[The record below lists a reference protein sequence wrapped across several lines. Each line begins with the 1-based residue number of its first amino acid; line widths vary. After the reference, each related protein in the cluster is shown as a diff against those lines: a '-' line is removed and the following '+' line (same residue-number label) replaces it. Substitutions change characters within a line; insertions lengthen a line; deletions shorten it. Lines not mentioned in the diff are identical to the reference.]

1 MTLSSKLRA
10 YRDADAIGD
19 GDIAAVSMLVALS
32 CKTTTTEPSVIACV
46 AMCLAL
52 RTSRDGHT
60 CVDLDRIGEWSGT
73 IDQTARQLDWPLAA
87 DDWISELV
95 QLTSL
100 VGIPGERKPFIV
112 DGHRLYLCR
121 SLAEEKLIAEV
132 LSRNNA
138 QHVSVLLGG
147 PGTGKTTEVA
157 RLMISRIEQSVTP
170 LRIALAAPTGKAA
183 TRMTEVLQVRCATE
197 NASAEVLASVAA
209 APART
214 IHKLL
219 GYTPYRTPRFL
230 YGVNNPL
237 PYDLIVIDEASML
250 SSSHMHQLL
259 SSLTPTAEI
268 LLVGDP
274 DQLASVE
281 SGSVLADIAASARV
295 PKSLLSL
302 RTQELKTQ
310 YRFDANSGIAALAT
324 AVRAGDT
331 KAAMAVLNENT
342 TDIRWIDPSN
352 EKNLASLTNDIVAN
366 AQHLCEQAHGDP
378 LVALATQRRF
388 QVLCAHRM
396 GAMGVAGWN
405 NCIETRLGTRAG
417 SVWYAGRP
425 IMITRNNTAL
435 ELSNGDVGVVMAPT
449 AGRRIEVVFGQGA
462 SIIRVPTTR
471 LEDVATVHALTIHK
485 SQGSEY
491 SHAVVILPERQS
503 PILTRE
509 LLYTGITRAIN
520 QLTLVGS
527 QRVIASAID
536 RPIRRASGLTSRL

>member
-1 MTLSSKLRA
+1 MTLSSKLLA
-10 YRDADAIGD
+10 YRKADAIGD

-73 IDQTARQLDWPLAA
+73 IDQTAGQPDWPLAA
-87 DDWISELV
+87 DDWIRELV

-100 VGIPGERKPFIV
+100 VGVPGERKPFIL

-121 SLAEEKLIAEV
+121 SLAEEQLIAEV

-157 RLMISRIEQSVTP
+157 RRMISRIKQSP

-183 TRMTEVLQVRCATE
+183 TRMTEVLQICCVTQ
-197 NASAEVLASVAA
+197 NASTEVLAAVAA

-250 SSSHMHQLL
+250 SRSDMHQLL
-259 SSLTPTAEI
+259 SSLAPTAEI

-310 YRFDANSGIAALAT
+310 YRFNESSGIAALAT

-331 KAAMAVLNENT
+331 RAAMAVLNEHT

-352 EKNLASLTNDIVAN
+352 EKNLASLTNDIVTN

-405 NCIETRLGTRAG
+405 SCIETGLGTRAG

>member
-1 MTLSSKLRA
+1 MTLSSKLLA
-10 YRDADAIGD
+10 YRKADAIGD

-73 IDQTARQLDWPLAA
+73 IDQTAGQPDWPLAA
-87 DDWISELV
+87 DDWIRELV

-100 VGIPGERKPFIV
+100 VGVPGERKPFIL

-121 SLAEEKLIAEV
+121 SLAEEQLIAEV

-157 RLMISRIEQSVTP
+157 RRMISRIKQSP

-183 TRMTEVLQVRCATE
+183 TRMTEVLQICCVTQ
-197 NASAEVLASVAA
+197 NASTEVLAAVAA

-219 GYTPYRTPRFL
+219 GYTPYRTPRFS

-250 SSSHMHQLL
+250 SSSDMHQLL
-259 SSLTPTAEI
+259 SSLAPTAEI

-310 YRFDANSGIAALAT
+310 YRFNESSGIAALAT

-331 KAAMAVLNENT
+331 RAAMAVLNEHT

-352 EKNLASLTNDIVAN
+352 EKNLASLTNDIVTN

-405 NCIETRLGTRAG
+405 SCIETGLGTRAG

>member
-1 MTLSSKLRA
+1 MTLSSKLLA
-10 YRDADAIGD
+10 YRKADAIGD

-73 IDQTARQLDWPLAA
+73 IDQTAGQPDWPLAA
-87 DDWISELV
+87 DDWIRELV

-100 VGIPGERKPFIV
+100 VGVPGERKPFIL

-121 SLAEEKLIAEV
+121 SLAEEQLIAEV

-157 RLMISRIEQSVTP
+157 RRMISRIKQSP

-183 TRMTEVLQVRCATE
+183 TRMTEVLQICCVTQ
-197 NASAEVLASVAA
+197 NASTEVLAAVAA

-219 GYTPYRTPRFL
+219 GYTPYRTPRFS

-250 SSSHMHQLL
+250 SSSDMHQLL
-259 SSLTPTAEI
+259 SSLAPTAEI

-310 YRFDANSGIAALAT
+310 YRFDESSGIAALAT

-331 KAAMAVLNENT
+331 RAAMAVLNEHT

-352 EKNLASLTNDIVAN
+352 EKNLASLTNDIVTN

-405 NCIETRLGTRAG
+405 SCIETGLGTRAG

-449 AGRRIEVVFGQGA
+449 AGQRIEVVFGQGA

>member
-1 MTLSSKLRA
+1 MTLSTKLLA
-10 YRDADAIGD
+10 YRKADAIGD

-73 IDQTARQLDWPLAA
+73 IDQTAGQPDWPLAA
-87 DDWISELV
+87 DDWIRELV

-100 VGIPGERKPFIV
+100 VGVPGERKPFIL

-121 SLAEEKLIAEV
+121 SLAEEQLIAEV

-157 RLMISRIEQSVTP
+157 RRMISRIKQSP

-183 TRMTEVLQVRCATE
+183 TRMTEVLQICCVTQ
-197 NASAEVLASVAA
+197 NASTEVLAAVAA

-219 GYTPYRTPRFL
+219 GYTPYRTPRFS

-250 SSSHMHQLL
+250 SSSDMHQLL
-259 SSLTPTAEI
+259 SSLAPTAEI

-310 YRFDANSGIAALAT
+310 YRFDESSGIAALAT

-331 KAAMAVLNENT
+331 RAAMAVLNEHT

-352 EKNLASLTNDIVAN
+352 EKNLASLTNDIVTN

-405 NCIETRLGTRAG
+405 SCIETGLGTRAG

>member
-1 MTLSSKLRA
+1 MTLSSKLLA
-10 YRDADAIGD
+10 YRKADAIGD

-73 IDQTARQLDWPLAA
+73 IDQTAGQPDWPLAA
-87 DDWISELV
+87 DDWIRELV

-100 VGIPGERKPFIV
+100 VGVPGERKPFIL

-121 SLAEEKLIAEV
+121 SLAEEQLIAEV

-157 RLMISRIEQSVTP
+157 RRMISRIKQSP

-183 TRMTEVLQVRCATE
+183 TRMTEVLQICCVTQ
-197 NASAEVLASVAA
+197 NASTEVLAAVAA

-219 GYTPYRTPRFL
+219 GYTPYRTPRFS

-250 SSSHMHQLL
+250 SSSDMHQLL
-259 SSLTPTAEI
+259 SSLAPTAEI

-310 YRFDANSGIAALAT
+310 YRFDESSGIAALAT

-331 KAAMAVLNENT
+331 RAAMAVLNEHT

-352 EKNLASLTNDIVAN
+352 EKNLASLTNDIVTN
-366 AQHLCEQAHGDP
+366 AQHLCEQSHGDP

-405 NCIETRLGTRAG
+405 SCIETGLGTRAG

>member
-1 MTLSSKLRA
+1 MTLSSKLLA
-10 YRDADAIGD
+10 YRKADAIGD

-73 IDQTARQLDWPLAA
+73 IDQTAGQPDWPLAA
-87 DDWISELV
+87 DDWIRELV

-100 VGIPGERKPFIV
+100 VGVPGERKPFIL

-121 SLAEEKLIAEV
+121 SLAEEQLIAEV

-157 RLMISRIEQSVTP
+157 RRMISRIKQSP

-183 TRMTEVLQVRCATE
+183 TRMTEVLQICCVTQ
-197 NASAEVLASVAA
+197 NASTEVLAAVAA

-219 GYTPYRTPRFL
+219 GYTPYRTPRFS

-250 SSSHMHQLL
+250 SSSDMHQLL
-259 SSLTPTAEI
+259 SSLAPTAEI

-310 YRFDANSGIAALAT
+310 YRFNESSGIAALAT

-331 KAAMAVLNENT
+331 RAAMAVLNEHT

-352 EKNLASLTNDIVAN
+352 EKNLASLTNDIVTN

-405 NCIETRLGTRAG
+405 SCIETGLGTRAG

-449 AGRRIEVVFGQGA
+449 AGQRIEVVFGQGA

>member
-1 MTLSSKLRA
+1 MTLSSKLLA
-10 YRDADAIGD
+10 YRKADAIGD

-73 IDQTARQLDWPLAA
+73 IDQTAGQPDWPLAA
-87 DDWISELV
+87 DDWIRELV

-100 VGIPGERKPFIV
+100 VGVPGERKPFIL

-121 SLAEEKLIAEV
+121 SLAEEQLIAEV

-157 RLMISRIEQSVTP
+157 RRMISRIKQSP

-183 TRMTEVLQVRCATE
+183 TRMTEVLQICCVTQ
-197 NASAEVLASVAA
+197 NASTEVLAAVAA

-219 GYTPYRTPRFL
+219 GYTPYRTPRFS

-250 SSSHMHQLL
+250 SSSDMHQLL
-259 SSLTPTAEI
+259 SSLAPTAEI

-310 YRFDANSGIAALAT
+310 YRFDESSGIAALAT

-331 KAAMAVLNENT
+331 RAAMAVLNEHT

-352 EKNLASLTNDIVAN
+352 EKNLASLTNDIVTN

-405 NCIETRLGTRAG
+405 SCIETGLGTRAG

>member
-1 MTLSSKLRA
+1 MTLSSKLLA
-10 YRDADAIGD
+10 YRKADAIGD

-73 IDQTARQLDWPLAA
+73 IDQTAGQPDWPLAA
-87 DDWISELV
+87 DDWIRELV

-100 VGIPGERKPFIV
+100 VGVPGERKPFIL

-121 SLAEEKLIAEV
+121 SLAEEQLIAEV

-157 RLMISRIEQSVTP
+157 RRMISRIKQSP

-183 TRMTEVLQVRCATE
+183 TRMTEVLQICCVTQ
-197 NASAEVLASVAA
+197 NASTEVLAAVAA

-219 GYTPYRTPRFL
+219 GYTPYRTPRFS

-250 SSSHMHQLL
+250 SSSDMHQLL
-259 SSLTPTAEI
+259 SSLAPTAEI

-310 YRFDANSGIAALAT
+310 YRFDESSGIAALAT

-331 KAAMAVLNENT
+331 RAAMAVLNEHT

-352 EKNLASLTNDIVAN
+352 EKNLASLTNDIVTN

-405 NCIETRLGTRAG
+405 SCIETGLGTRAG

-491 SHAVVILPERQS
+491 SHAVVILPERQR

>member
-1 MTLSSKLRA
+1 MTLSSKLLA
-10 YRDADAIGD
+10 YRKADAIGD

-73 IDQTARQLDWPLAA
+73 IDQTAGQPDWPLAA
-87 DDWISELV
+87 DDWIRELV

-100 VGIPGERKPFIV
+100 VGVPGERKPFIL

-121 SLAEEKLIAEV
+121 SLAEEQLIAEV

-157 RLMISRIEQSVTP
+157 RRMISRIKQSP

-183 TRMTEVLQVRCATE
+183 TRMTEVLQICCVTQ
-197 NASAEVLASVAA
+197 NASTEVLAAVAA

-219 GYTPYRTPRFL
+219 GYTPYRTPRFS

-250 SSSHMHQLL
+250 SSSDMHQLL
-259 SSLTPTAEI
+259 SSLAPTAEI

-310 YRFDANSGIAALAT
+310 YRFDESSGIAALAT

-331 KAAMAVLNENT
+331 RAAMAVLNEHT

-352 EKNLASLTNDIVAN
+352 EKNLAGLTNDIVTN
-366 AQHLCEQAHGDP
+366 AQHLCEQSHGDP

-405 NCIETRLGTRAG
+405 SCIETGLGTRAG

-449 AGRRIEVVFGQGA
+449 AGQRIEVVFGQGA

>member
-1 MTLSSKLRA
+1 MTLSSKLLA
-10 YRDADAIGD
+10 YRKADAIGD

-73 IDQTARQLDWPLAA
+73 IDQTAGQPDWPLAA
-87 DDWISELV
+87 DDWIRELV

-100 VGIPGERKPFIV
+100 VGVPGERKPFIV

-121 SLAEEKLIAEV
+121 SLAEEQLIAEV

-157 RLMISRIEQSVTP
+157 RRMISRIKQSP

-183 TRMTEVLQVRCATE
+183 TRMTEVLQICCVTQ
-197 NASAEVLASVAA
+197 NASTEVLAAVAA

-219 GYTPYRTPRFL
+219 GYTPYRTPRFS

-250 SSSHMHQLL
+250 SSSDMHHLL
-259 SSLTPTAEI
+259 SSLAPTAEI

-281 SGSVLADIAASARV
+281 SGSVLADLAASARV

-302 RTQELKTQ
+302 RTRELKTQ
-310 YRFDANSGIAALAT
+310 YRFDAHSGIAALAT

-331 KAAMAVLNENT
+331 RAAMAVLNEHT

-352 EKNLASLTNDIVAN
+352 EKNLASLTNDIVTN

-405 NCIETRLGTRAG
+405 SCIETGLGTRAG

>member
-1 MTLSSKLRA
+1 MTLSTKLLA
-10 YRDADAIGD
+10 YRKADAIGD

-73 IDQTARQLDWPLAA
+73 IDQTAGQPDWPLAA
-87 DDWISELV
+87 DDWIRELV

-100 VGIPGERKPFIV
+100 VGVPGERKPFIV

-121 SLAEEKLIAEV
+121 SLAEEQLIAEV

-157 RLMISRIEQSVTP
+157 RRMISRIKQSP

-183 TRMTEVLQVRCATE
+183 TRMTEVLQICCVTQ
-197 NASAEVLASVAA
+197 NASTEVLAAVAA

-219 GYTPYRTPRFL
+219 GYTPYRTPRFS

-250 SSSHMHQLL
+250 SSSDMHQLL
-259 SSLTPTAEI
+259 SSLAPTAEI

-310 YRFDANSGIAALAT
+310 YRFDESSGIAALAT

-331 KAAMAVLNENT
+331 RAAMAVLNEHT

-352 EKNLASLTNDIVAN
+352 EKNLASLTNDIVTN
-366 AQHLCEQAHGDP
+366 AQHLCEQAYGDP

-405 NCIETRLGTRAG
+405 SCIETGLGTRAG

>member
-1 MTLSSKLRA
+1 MTLSSKLLA
-10 YRDADAIGD
+10 YRKADAIGD

-73 IDQTARQLDWPLAA
+73 IDQTAGQPDWPLAA
-87 DDWISELV
+87 DDWIRELV

-100 VGIPGERKPFIV
+100 VGVPGERKPFIL

-121 SLAEEKLIAEV
+121 SLAEEQLIAEV

-157 RLMISRIEQSVTP
+157 RRMISRIKQSP

-183 TRMTEVLQVRCATE
+183 TRMTEVLQICCVTQ
-197 NASAEVLASVAA
+197 NASTEVLAAVAA

-219 GYTPYRTPRFL
+219 GYTPYRTPRFS

-250 SSSHMHQLL
+250 SSSDMHQLL
-259 SSLTPTAEI
+259 SSLAPTAEI

-310 YRFDANSGIAALAT
+310 YRFDESSGIAALAT

-331 KAAMAVLNENT
+331 RAAMAVLNEHT

-352 EKNLASLTNDIVAN
+352 EKNLACLTNDIVTN

-405 NCIETRLGTRAG
+405 SCIETGLGTRAG

>member
-1 MTLSSKLRA
+1 MTLSTKLLA
-10 YRDADAIGD
+10 YRKADAIGD

-73 IDQTARQLDWPLAA
+73 IDQTAGQPDWPLAA
-87 DDWISELV
+87 DDWIRELV

-100 VGIPGERKPFIV
+100 VGVPGERKPFIV

-121 SLAEEKLIAEV
+121 SLAEEQLIAEV

-157 RLMISRIEQSVTP
+157 RRMISRIKQSP

-183 TRMTEVLQVRCATE
+183 TRMTEVLQICCVTQ
-197 NASAEVLASVAA
+197 NASTEVLAAVAA

-219 GYTPYRTPRFL
+219 GYTPYRTPRFS

-250 SSSHMHQLL
+250 SSSDMHQLL
-259 SSLTPTAEI
+259 SSLAPTAEI

-310 YRFDANSGIAALAT
+310 YRFDESSGIAALAT

-331 KAAMAVLNENT
+331 RAAMAVLNEHT

-352 EKNLASLTNDIVAN
+352 EKNLASLTNDIVTN

-405 NCIETRLGTRAG
+405 SCIETGLGTRAG

>member
-1 MTLSSKLRA
+1 M
-10 YRDADAIGD
+10 
-19 GDIAAVSMLVALS
+19 
-32 CKTTTTEPSVIACV
+32 
-46 AMCLAL
+46 
-52 RTSRDGHT
+52 
-60 CVDLDRIGEWSGT
+60 
-73 IDQTARQLDWPLAA
+73 
-87 DDWISELV
+87 
-95 QLTSL
+95 
-100 VGIPGERKPFIV
+100 
-112 DGHRLYLCR
+112 
-121 SLAEEKLIAEV
+121 
-132 LSRNNA
+132 
-138 QHVSVLLGG
+138 
-147 PGTGKTTEVA
+147 
-157 RLMISRIEQSVTP
+157 
-170 LRIALAAPTGKAA
+170 
-183 TRMTEVLQVRCATE
+183 
-197 NASAEVLASVAA
+197 
-209 APART
+209 
-214 IHKLL
+214 
-219 GYTPYRTPRFL
+219 
-230 YGVNNPL
+230 
-237 PYDLIVIDEASML
+237 
-250 SSSHMHQLL
+250 
-259 SSLTPTAEI
+259 
-268 LLVGDP
+268 
-274 DQLASVE
+274 
-281 SGSVLADIAASARV
+281 
-295 PKSLLSL
+295 
-302 RTQELKTQ
+302 
-310 YRFDANSGIAALAT
+310 AT

-331 KAAMAVLNENT
+331 RAAMAVLNEHT

-352 EKNLASLTNDIVAN
+352 EKNLASLTNDIVTN

-405 NCIETRLGTRAG
+405 SCIETGLGTRAG

>member
-1 MTLSSKLRA
+1 MTLSSKLLA
-10 YRDADAIGD
+10 YRKADAIGD

-73 IDQTARQLDWPLAA
+73 IDQTAGQPDWPLAA
-87 DDWISELV
+87 DDWIRELV

-121 SLAEEKLIAEV
+121 SLAEEQLIAEV

-157 RLMISRIEQSVTP
+157 RRMISRIKQSP

-183 TRMTEVLQVRCATE
+183 TRMTEVLQICCVTQ
-197 NASAEVLASVAA
+197 NASTEVLAAVAA

-219 GYTPYRTPRFL
+219 GYTPYRTPRFS

-250 SSSHMHQLL
+250 SSSDMHQLL
-259 SSLTPTAEI
+259 SSLAPTAEI

-281 SGSVLADIAASARV
+281 SGAVLADIAASARV

-310 YRFDANSGIAALAT
+310 YRFNESSGIAALAT

-331 KAAMAVLNENT
+331 RAAMAVLNEHT

-352 EKNLASLTNDIVAN
+352 EKNLASLTNDIVTN

-405 NCIETRLGTRAG
+405 SCIETGLGTRAG

-471 LEDVATVHALTIHK
+471 LEDVATVHAFTIHK